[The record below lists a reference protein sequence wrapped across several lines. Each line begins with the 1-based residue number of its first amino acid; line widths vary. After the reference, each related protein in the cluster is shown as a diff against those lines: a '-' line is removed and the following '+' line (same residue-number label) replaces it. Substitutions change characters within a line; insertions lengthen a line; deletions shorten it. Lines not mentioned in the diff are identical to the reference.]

1 MARKGAHMSYGGE
14 RLAEIAARREEAL
27 DNLPDTLE
35 ESRHLIGSL
44 QGQVEDLRRQV
55 KAQGSMRERYRDY
68 VVGGIIGA
76 IISLLLTAFL

>member
-1 MARKGAHMSYGGE
+1 MSYGGE